1 MPPCH
6 PATQVFGPLSSR
18 SNREMGRSS
27 WGRDLPTFSI
37 LFPKGRLLFM
47 VLFHSSH
54 FPPAIL
60 LSTVLA
66 TVLATVRLF
75 PQCLLTWGFLQIFWS
90 LFIFYHTPR
99 PLLSRPRLLCNL
111 QLTLLLFWCISFFT
125 FESFSFIRFSEQLTP
140 KNTKTT
146 ILFEGCDYD
155 LYFAILLESLL
166 PAFLKP

>member
-1 MPPCH
+1 
-6 PATQVFGPLSSR
+6 
-18 SNREMGRSS
+18 MGRSS

-111 QLTLLLFWCISFFT
+111 LIFYWNFFFT
-125 FESFSFIRFSEQLTP
+125 DASPSSHLNPSPSSASLNSWRQ
-140 KNTKTT
+140 KTQRRPSCLKAAIMIC
-146 ILFEGCDYD
+146 ILQSYLKAYSPHFQNLRSDQ
-155 LYFAILLESLL
+155 IL
-166 PAFLKP
+166 AT